1 MIERNQPRLRELRV
15 RLLERDGVELV
26 QLVDP
31 LGIGPGFHTD
41 PWFISAAEWN
51 VAQLLNGLRNASR
64 IHFLLEGS
72 SGDEAFVT
80 RTITSLSKNFLL
92 HDEIFEEELF
102 KQLDLFRGQSH
113 RHLVGS
119 GREYTSDNID
129 LRIQLGG
136 IVADDWDMPQIPP
149 LHGLLLP
156 AASFGP
162 AARLYARGY
171 AALRHQ
177 VETVDR
183 IVLLGTSDAPL
194 DRLLVPLTM
203 PSKSAFGVSKLDTE
217 GLRALAIVPGRD
229 EIAHRDALV
238 LERHQLFTTL
248 LAPQVPVL
256 PLLVGE
262 IGDIADPSIRDNVEN
277 AVAAL
282 QRVMALPGHTLLIS
296 ACNFARLIPDDHGLS
311 SRELRTLDA
320 DLSDFATRLQAEKYK
335 QAVDATLSPN
345 TTRAP
350 AAAYLALRAL
360 EERRRQLPGLRGAV
374 AGYLQMPSKTHL
386 TSAVAITFF
395 DEATPSTTTE

>member
-1 MIERNQPRLRELRV
+1 MIERDRPRLRELRV
-15 RLLERDGVELV
+15 RLLERDGVKLA

-31 LGIGPGFHTD
+31 LGIGPGFHSE

-51 VAQLLNGLRNASR
+51 VAQLLDGTRTTGEVHS
-64 IHFLLEGS
+64 LLDGS
-72 SGDEAFVT
+72 TGDEEFVA
-80 RTITSLSKNFLL
+80 RTITSLSQHFLL
-92 HDEIFEEELF
+92 QDEVFEEELF
-102 KQLDLFRGQSH
+102 AQLDRFRSQSH

-136 IVADDWDMPQIPP
+136 IVADDWDMPQIPQ

-177 VETVDR
+177 VESVDR
-183 IVLLGTSDAPL
+183 VVLLGTSDAPL

-203 PSKSAFGVSKLDTE
+203 PSKSAFGISALDTE
-217 GLRALAIVPGRD
+217 ALRALAIVPGRD

-262 IGDIADPSIRDNVEN
+262 IGDVGDPNIRDNVEN

-282 QRVMALPGHTLLIS
+282 LRVMGLPGHTLLIS

-311 SRELRTLDA
+311 SRELRTRDA
-320 DLSDFATRLQAEKYK
+320 SLSDLATRLKAEEYWQA
-335 QAVDATLSPN
+335 ASATLPPN
-345 TTRAP
+345 ATRAP

-360 EERRRQLPGLRGAV
+360 ASRAQQIPGLRGAV
-374 AGYLQMPSKTHL
+374 AGYLQMPSKTHV
-386 TSAVAITFF
+386 TTAAAITFF
-395 DEATPSTTTE
+395 DEVSAPAITE